1 MTGDDVET
9 HELSRSDLYDRVWTT
24 PLRTLAVQFGVSD
37 VGLSKLC
44 HRHEIPTPPRGY
56 WVQKEF
62 GKDDPRPSLPRAAMA
77 ASEIVVIQS
86 SPPKPVQ
93 SATPGSPPF
102 EVAVPER
109 LARPHPLI
117 RDTLSALRDAR
128 PAPDG

>member
-1 MTGDDVET
+1 MAVDDAQT
-9 HELSRSDLYDRVWTT
+9 HQLSRAELYERVWTT
-24 PLRTLAVQFGVSD
+24 PMRTLATRFGVSD

-62 GKDDPRPSLPRAAMA
+62 GKDDPRPPLPRAAMA

-86 SPPKPVQ
+86 SPTKPVQ
-93 SATPGSPPF
+93 SATPDSPPF
-102 EVAVPER
+102 EVAVPGR

-117 RDTLSALRDAR
+117 RETLSALR
-128 PAPDG
+128 